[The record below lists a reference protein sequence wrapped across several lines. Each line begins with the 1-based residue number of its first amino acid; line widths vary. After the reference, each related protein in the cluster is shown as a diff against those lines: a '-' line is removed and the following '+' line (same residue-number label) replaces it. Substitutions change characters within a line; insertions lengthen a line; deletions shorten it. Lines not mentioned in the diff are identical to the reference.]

1 MHQIRL
7 SGILR
12 PMMSRLRIAMMSLA
26 VVVAMSACASMIKP
40 DVPKPVTGGVRFTYL
55 APRAHTVYVVGS
67 FNGWIEGATSMKRES
82 QMGIWV
88 AEVMLLPGEHIF
100 MYLVDGKEWVV
111 PPMAEDFV
119 TDGFGQTNGVVIVR

>member
-1 MHQIRL
+1 MQQAGS
-7 SGILR
+7 SGTLR
-12 PMMSRLRIAMMSLA
+12 PMMSGLRIAMVSLA
-26 VVVAMSACASMIKP
+26 LVVAMSACASTIKP
-40 DVPKPVTGGVRFTYL
+40 ELPRPATGGVRFTHL
-55 APRAHTVYVVGS
+55 APAANTVHVVGS
-67 FNGWIEGATSMKRES
+67 FNGWVKGATSMKREG

-111 PPMAEDFV
+111 PPLAEDFV